1 VRRARTNTPLQALVL
16 LNDKQYVEAAR
27 HLAER
32 VLREGGATLEDR
44 LAYAFR
50 LATARRPTADE
61 LSVLVKVYQA
71 QLADYQ
77 ADKEAAA
84 KLLSYGDSKRNEAL
98 DPSEEAAWTMVANL
112 ILNLDEVVT
121 KE

>member
-1 VRRARTNTPLQALVL
+1 M
-16 LNDKQYVEAAR
+16 
-27 HLAER
+27 AER
-32 VLREGGATLEDR
+32 ILAEGGATPEER
-44 LAYAFR
+44 LTYAFR
-50 LATARRPTADE
+50 LATARRPAPAE
-61 LSVLVKVYQA
+61 LSVLLKVYQS

-77 ADKEAAA
+77 ADKDAAA

-98 DPSEEAAWTMVANL
+98 DPSDEAAWTMVANL